1 MTMPSNLRGLGD
13 SKDLPLGR
21 LKGIKTS
28 FNLAVV
34 EDSHRCSILNKK
46 MPRVK
51 LKINTIVMSK
61 SVDGDKILIGL
72 WKI

>member
-1 MTMPSNLRGLGD
+1 MPLNLRGLGD
-13 SKDLPLGR
+13 SKDLLLGR
-21 LKGIKTS
+21 LQGIQTS
-28 FNLAVV
+28 FNLNMVK
-34 EDSHRCSILNKK
+34 DFSRCPILNKK